1 MYLRTEPQ
9 GETKESHNY
18 SYNIQA
24 HSISITLY
32 FWSFCLTPEPQV
44 EPPAG
49 EIGGNMLQKQF
60 FQMLPTD
67 FTKQEAV
74 KQAEV
79 LGVALSTMERWITKS
94 VQTAHIERL
103 ATGLYRKKPS
113 CIA

>member
-1 MYLRTEPQ
+1 MGEGFEGLTSLRSATSNALF
-9 GETKESHNY
+9 SHGRL
-18 SYNIQA
+18 
-24 HSISITLY
+24 IS
-32 FWSFCLTPEPQV
+32 F
-44 EPPAG
+44 
-49 EIGGNMLQKQF
+49 
-60 FQMLPTD
+60 TD
-67 FTKQEAV
+67 SNDCFTKQEAV

>member
-1 MYLRTEPQ
+1 MINSVHYFVT
-9 GETKESHNY
+9 SH
-18 SYNIQA
+18 SKTHRKHIGLKA
-24 HSISITLY
+24 
-32 FWSFCLTPEPQV
+32 TPM
-44 EPPAG
+44 G

-67 FTKQEAV
+67 FTKQEAIQ
-74 KQAEV
+74 QAEV